1 MSVEMFLVVVFL
13 VLIFGAIV
21 GFILLSRKGSGASP
35 TLEAFKEIE
44 EKKRTAELI
53 VSKAKEEAQ
62 EILKKA
68 QAEAREIRLSSEREA
83 EKIVR
88 LAQEEADR
96 LRATLKEETEK
107 IRKDLDKKSREMEE
121 YLLERKQEIQKLE
134 QALQHR
140 EANLERRVQALERRE
155 EELYRRERE
164 IREMERQIDQAQR
177 DLQLKL
183 KDLEEREREI
193 EALRN
198 RELIELQKIASM
210 TLEEAR
216 RELLKKVE
224 EEAKAEAIRL
234 MKRIEDEARERAEF
248 EAKKVITTAV
258 QRLSSEIAINYT
270 TTTLELPN
278 NEFKGRIIGREGRNI
293 RTFELLT
300 GVDLIIDDTPDIVT
314 ISSFDPMRRELAREA
329 LERLIQDGRIHPAR
343 IEEVVAEVKKEMDE
357 KIRKMGEEACMELDL
372 YDVNPGL
379 YYYIGKLYY
388 RTSYSQNVLLHSK
401 EVAYIAGMMAEELG
415 LDAKMARR
423 AGLLHDVGKA
433 ISHELGGSHTDI
445 GIELCKRYGE
455 PDPVL
460 NAIKAHHNEE
470 PVRYP
475 EVALVCAADALS
487 AARPGARRE
496 SLEAYLKRLEKLE
509 EIVKSFKGVQNAYA
523 VQAGREVR
531 VIVSPEEIS
540 DEEAYM
546 LSKNIAR
553 KIEEEMQ
560 FPGQIKV
567 VVIRETRHVEYAK

>member
-1 MSVEMFLVVVFL
+1 MGLE
-13 VLIFGAIV
+13 VLFVIV
-21 GFILLSRKGSGASP
+21 GFLALTVGVGMGFFLSRKGNTAP
-35 TLEAFKEIE
+35 QMETIPDLE
-44 EKKRTAELI
+44 EKRREALEV
-53 VSKAKEEAQ
+53 VSKAREEAQ
-62 EILKKA
+62 ELIRKA
-68 QAEAREIRLSSEREA
+68 QEEARELRLSAEREA

-96 LRATLKEETEK
+96 LRSTLKEETEK
-107 IRKDLDKKSREMEE
+107 IRQDLEKKTKEMEE
-121 YLLERKQEIQKLE
+121 YLAERRQEVQRLE
-134 QALQHR
+134 QTLHHK
-140 EANLERRVQALERRE
+140 ESNLERRVQAIERRE

-164 IREMERQIDQAQR
+164 IRDMEKQIDQAQR
-177 DLQLKL
+177 SLQARLKE
-183 KDLEEREREI
+183 LEDRAKELESLRHREM
-193 EALRN
+193 L
-198 RELIELQKIASM
+198 ELQRIASM

-216 RELLKKVE
+216 SELLRRVE
-224 EEAKAEAIRL
+224 EEARLESLRL
-234 MKRIEDEARERAEF
+234 MKRIEEEARERAEF
-248 EAKKVITTAV
+248 EAKKIITTSV

-270 TTTLELPN
+270 TTTIELPS

-300 GVDLIIDDTPDIVT
+300 GVDLIIDDTPDVVT
-314 ISSFDPMRRELAREA
+314 ISSFDPMRRELAKEA

-343 IEEVVAEVKKEMDE
+343 IEEVVAEVKKGMDE
-357 KIRKMGEEACMELDL
+357 NIRKMGEETCMELGL
-372 YDVNPGL
+372 YDINPGL

-401 EVAYIAGMMAEELG
+401 EVAYIAGLMAEELG
-415 LDAKMARR
+415 LDAKTARR

-433 ISHELGGSHTDI
+433 VSHELGGSHTDI

-460 NAIKAHHNEE
+460 NAIRAHHNEE

-496 SLEAYLKRLEKLE
+496 TLEAYLKRLEKLE

-531 VIVSPEEIS
+531 VIVSPEEIG

-567 VVIRETRHVEYAK
+567 VVIREVRHVEYAK

>member
-1 MSVEMFLVVVFL
+1 MSVEVLVITVFL
-13 VLIFGAIV
+13 ALAIGGAL
-21 GFILLSRKGSGASP
+21 GFMLSRKGSSKSP
-35 TLEAFKEIE
+35 VFETAVDLE
-44 EKKRTAELI
+44 EKKKEAELM

-62 EILKKA
+62 EIIRKA
-68 QAEAREIRLSSEREA
+68 QEEAKEVRLNSEREA

-96 LRATLKEETEK
+96 LRSTLKEETEK
-107 IRKDLDKKSREMEE
+107 IRKDLDKKSKEMEE
-121 YLLERKQEIQKLE
+121 YLAERKQEVQKLE

-155 EELYRRERE
+155 EELYRREKE
-164 IREMERQIDQAQR
+164 VREMERQIDQAQR
-177 DLQLKL
+177 ELQAKL
-183 KDLEEREREI
+183 KELEEKEKEI
-193 EALRN
+193 EALRH
-198 RELIELQKIASM
+198 REILELQRIASM

-216 RELLKKVE
+216 MELLRKVE
-224 EEAKAEAIRL
+224 EEARIEAIRVA
-234 MKRIEDEARERAEF
+234 KRIEEEARERAEF
-248 EAKKVITTAV
+248 EAKKIITIAV

-270 TTTLELPN
+270 TATVELPS

-314 ISSFDPMRRELAREA
+314 ISSFDPMRRELAKDA
-329 LERLIQDGRIHPAR
+329 LERLIEDGRIHPAR

-357 KIRKMGEEACMELDL
+357 KIRKMGEETCMELGL
-372 YDVNPGL
+372 YDINPGL

-401 EVAYIAGMMAEELG
+401 EVAYLAGMMAEELG

-423 AGLLHDVGKA
+423 AGLLHDIGKA

-445 GIELCKRYGE
+445 GIELCRRYGE
-455 PDPVL
+455 PYPVL

>member
-1 MSVEMFLVVVFL
+1 MSVEVLVITVFL
-13 VLIFGAIV
+13 ALAVGGAL
-21 GFILLSRKGSGASP
+21 GFVLSRKNSGKSSVFETAVD
-35 TLEAFKEIE
+35 LE
-44 EKKRTAELI
+44 EKKKEAELM
-53 VSKAKEEAQ
+53 VLKAKEEAQ
-62 EILKKA
+62 EILRKA
-68 QAEAREIRLSSEREA
+68 YEEARETKLNAEREA
-83 EKIVR
+83 EKIVK

-96 LRATLKEETEK
+96 LRATLKEEAEM
-107 IRKDLDKKSREMEE
+107 IRQNLDKKSREMEE
-121 YLLERKQEIQKLE
+121 YLAERKQEIQKLE

-177 DLQLKL
+177 DLQLRL
-183 KDLEEREREI
+183 KELEEREREI
-193 EALRN
+193 EALRH
-198 RELIELQKIASM
+198 REILELQRIANM

-216 RELLKKVE
+216 SELFRRVE
-224 EEAKAEAIRL
+224 EEAKIEAIRVA
-234 MKRIEDEARERAEF
+234 KRIEEEARERAEF
-248 EAKKVITTAV
+248 EAKKIITTAI

-270 TTTLELPN
+270 TTTVELPS

-314 ISSFDPMRRELAREA
+314 ISSFDPMRRELAKEA
-329 LERLIQDGRIHPAR
+329 LERLIEDGRIHPAR

-357 KIRKMGEEACMELDL
+357 KIRKMGEETCMELGL
-372 YDVNPGL
+372 YDINPGL

-401 EVAYIAGMMAEELG
+401 EVAYLAGMMAEELG

-423 AGLLHDVGKA
+423 AGLLHDIGKA

-496 SLEAYLKRLEKLE
+496 TLEAYLKRLEKLE

-531 VIVSPEEIS
+531 VIVNPEEIS

>member
-1 MSVEMFLVVVFL
+1 MSVELVLLVGFVALVV
-13 VLIFGAIV
+13 GASV
-21 GFILLSRKGSGASP
+21 GFLLKGKKAPSAP
-35 TLEAFKEIE
+35 EPIPDLE
-44 EKKRTAELI
+44 EKKKE
-53 VSKAKEEAQ
+53 AKEIILKARQEAQ
-62 EILKKA
+62 EILRKA
-68 QAEAREIRLSSEREA
+68 QEEAREIKLVAERDA
-83 EKIVR
+83 EKIVK

-96 LRATLKEETEK
+96 LRSTIKEETEK
-107 IRKDLDKKSREMEE
+107 IRKDVEE
-121 YLLERKQEIQKLE
+121 YISEKKQELNKLE
-134 QALQHR
+134 QALHQK
-140 EANLERRVQALERRE
+140 ELNLERRVQALERRE
-155 EELYRRERE
+155 EELYKREKE
-164 IREMERQIDQAQR
+164 IREMEKEIDKAQR
-177 DLQLKL
+177 DIQTRLKE
-183 KDLEEREREI
+183 LEEKEKEI
-193 EALRN
+193 EALKH
-198 RELIELQKIASM
+198 REMLELQRIASM

-216 RELLKKVE
+216 SELFKRVE
-224 EEAKAEAIRL
+224 EEAKIEAIRI
-234 MKRIEDEARERAEF
+234 MKRIEEEAKDRAEF

-258 QRLSSEIAINYT
+258 QRLASEIAINYT
-270 TTTLELPN
+270 TTTVELPS

-314 ISSFDPMRRELAREA
+314 ISSFDPMRRELAKEA

-343 IEEVVAEVKKEMDE
+343 IEEVVLEVKKEMDE
-357 KIRKMGEEACMELDL
+357 KIRKMGEETCMELGL
-372 YDVNPGL
+372 YDINPGL

-415 LDAKMARR
+415 LDAKIARR
-423 AGLLHDVGKA
+423 AGLLHDIGKA
-433 ISHELGGSHTDI
+433 VSHELGGSHTDI

-460 NAIKAHHNEE
+460 NAIKAHHEEE
-470 PVRYP
+470 PVRYS

-509 EIVKSFKGVQNAYA
+509 EIVKSFSGVQNAYA

-531 VIVSPEEIS
+531 VIVNPEEIS

-567 VVIRETRHVEYAK
+567 VVIREVRHVEYAK

>member
-1 MSVEMFLVVVFL
+1 MSVEVVL
-13 VLIFGAIV
+13 LV
-21 GFILLSRKGSGASP
+21 GFVALLLGGLIGFLAKGKKSQAEIAVPASSK
-35 TLEAFKEIE
+35 KEIE
-44 EKKRTAELI
+44 KTLQ
-53 VSKAKEEAQ
+53 KAKEEAQ
-62 EILKKA
+62 EIIRKA
-68 QAEAREIRLSSEREA
+68 QEEAREIRISAQSEA

-88 LAQEEADR
+88 VAQEEADR
-96 LRATLKEETEK
+96 LRTTLREETEK
-107 IRKDLDKKSREMEE
+107 IRQDLERKSKEMEE
-121 YLLERKQEIQKLE
+121 YLWERRQELSKLE
-134 QALQHR
+134 QAIHQK
-140 EANLERRVQALERRE
+140 ESNLERRSQALERRE

-164 IREMERQIDQAQR
+164 IRDLERQINQAQR
-177 DLQLKL
+177 ELQERIKQIEEKEKEVENLKH
-183 KDLEEREREI
+183 
-193 EALRN
+193 
-198 RELIELQKIASM
+198 RELLELQRIANMS
-210 TLEEAR
+210 LEEAR
-216 RELLKKVE
+216 GELFRRVEENARIEAIRIAKRIE
-224 EEAKAEAIRL
+224 EEAK
-234 MKRIEDEARERAEF
+234 ERAEF
-248 EAKKVITTAV
+248 EAKKITATAV
-258 QRLSSEIAINYT
+258 QRLSQEIAINYT
-270 TTTLELPN
+270 TTTVELPS

-314 ISSFDPMRRELAREA
+314 ISSFDPMRRELAKEA

-343 IEEVVAEVKKEMDE
+343 IEEVVLEVKKEMDE
-357 KIRKMGEEACMELDL
+357 KIRKMGEETCTELGL
-372 YDVNPGL
+372 YDINPGL

-423 AGLLHDVGKA
+423 AGLLHDIGKA
-433 ISHELGGSHTDI
+433 VSHELGGSHTDI

-496 SLEAYLKRLEKLE
+496 SLEAYIKRLEKLE
-509 EIVKSFKGVQNAYA
+509 EIVKSFGGVQNAYA

-531 VIVSPEEIS
+531 VIVNPEEIR
-540 DEEAYM
+540 DEEAYD
-546 LSKNIAR
+546 LSKRIAR

-567 VVIRETRHVEYAK
+567 VVIREVRHVEYAK

>member
-1 MSVEMFLVVVFL
+1 MSAEVLVIAVFL
-13 VLIFGAIV
+13 ALAVGGAL
-21 GFILLSRKGSGASP
+21 GFVLSRKNSGKSSVFETAVD
-35 TLEAFKEIE
+35 LE
-44 EKKRTAELI
+44 EKKKEAELM
-53 VSKAKEEAQ
+53 VLKAKEEAQ
-62 EILKKA
+62 EILRKA
-68 QAEAREIRLSSEREA
+68 YEEARETKLNAEREA
-83 EKIVR
+83 EKIVK

-96 LRATLKEETEK
+96 LRATLKEEAEM
-107 IRKDLDKKSREMEE
+107 IRQNLDKKSREMEE
-121 YLLERKQEIQKLE
+121 YLAERKQEIQRLE

-177 DLQLKL
+177 DLQLRL
-183 KDLEEREREI
+183 KELEEREKEI
-193 EALRN
+193 EALRH
-198 RELIELQKIASM
+198 REILELQRIANM

-216 RELLKKVE
+216 SELLRRVE
-224 EEAKAEAIRL
+224 EEAKIEAIKVA
-234 MKRIEDEARERAEF
+234 KRIEEEARERAEF
-248 EAKKVITTAV
+248 EAKKIITTAI

-270 TTTLELPN
+270 TTTVELPS

-314 ISSFDPMRRELAREA
+314 ISSFDPMRRELAKEA
-329 LERLIQDGRIHPAR
+329 LERLIEDGRIHPAR

-357 KIRKMGEEACMELDL
+357 KIRKMGEETCMELGL
-372 YDVNPGL
+372 YDINPGL

-401 EVAYIAGMMAEELG
+401 EVAYLAGMMAEELG
-415 LDAKMARR
+415 LDAKTARR
-423 AGLLHDVGKA
+423 AGLLHDIGKA

-460 NAIKAHHNEE
+460 NAIKAHHYEE

-496 SLEAYLKRLEKLE
+496 TLEAYLKRLEKLE

>member
-1 MSVEMFLVVVFL
+1 MSVEVIVV
-13 VLIFGAIV
+13 A
-21 GFILLSRKGSGASP
+21 ILLALISGGFLGYLLKGKGKR
-35 TLEAFKEIE
+35 TLEEAGVRVEEVEIE
-44 EKKRTAELI
+44 AKGIIQKAREEAEEI
-53 VSKAKEEAQ
+53 IRKAKEEA
-62 EILKKA
+62 K
-68 QAEAREIRLSSEREA
+68 EIRISAQNEA
-83 EKIVR
+83 EKIVK

-96 LRATLKEETEK
+96 LRLAMKEETEK
-107 IRKDLDKKSREMEE
+107 IRLD
-121 YLLERKQEIQKLE
+121 LERKSKELEGYLEERRLELAKLE
-134 QALQHR
+134 QALHQR
-140 EANLERRVQALERRE
+140 ESNLERRIQAIERRE
-155 EELYRRERE
+155 EELYKREKEIRDLEKEINQIQRE
-164 IREMERQIDQAQR
+164 IQERMKEI
-177 DLQLKL
+177 
-183 KDLEEREREI
+183 EEEKKEI

-198 RELIELQKIASM
+198 RELLELQRIANM

-216 RELLKKVE
+216 NELFKRVE
-224 EEAKAEAIRL
+224 EAAKIEAIRVA
-234 MKRIEDEARERAEF
+234 KRIEDEARERAEF
-248 EAKKVITTAV
+248 EAKKIIATAV

-270 TTTLELPN
+270 TTTVELPS

-314 ISSFDPMRRELAREA
+314 ISSFDPMRRELAKEA

-343 IEEVVAEVKKEMDE
+343 IEEVVLEVKKEMDE
-357 KIRKMGEEACMELDL
+357 RIRKMGEETCMELGL
-372 YDVNPGL
+372 YDINPGL

-401 EVAYIAGMMAEELG
+401 EVAYIAGMLAEELG
-415 LDAKMARR
+415 LDAKVARR
-423 AGLLHDVGKA
+423 AGLLHDIGKA

-445 GIELCKRYGE
+445 GVELCKKYGE
-455 PDPVL
+455 PDQVL

-496 SLEAYLKRLEKLE
+496 SLEAYIKRLEKLE

-531 VIVSPEEIS
+531 VIVNPEEIS
-540 DEEAYM
+540 DEEAYT
-546 LSKNIAR
+546 LSKDIAR

-567 VVIRETRHVEYAK
+567 VVIREVRHVEYAK

>member
-1 MSVEMFLVVVFL
+1 MSVELVLLVGFVALVV
-13 VLIFGAIV
+13 GASV
-21 GFILLSRKGSGASP
+21 GFLLKGKKAPSAP
-35 TLEAFKEIE
+35 EPIPDLE
-44 EKKRTAELI
+44 EKKKEAEEIIL
-53 VSKAKEEAQ
+53 KARQEAQ
-62 EILKKA
+62 EILRKA
-68 QAEAREIRLSSEREA
+68 QEEAREIKLVAERDA
-83 EKIVR
+83 EKIVK

-96 LRATLKEETEK
+96 LRSTIKEETEK
-107 IRKDLDKKSREMEE
+107 IRKDVEE
-121 YLLERKQEIQKLE
+121 YISEKKQELNKLE
-134 QALQHR
+134 QALHQK
-140 EANLERRVQALERRE
+140 ELNLERRVQALERRE
-155 EELYRRERE
+155 EELYKREKG
-164 IREMERQIDQAQR
+164 IREMEKEIDKAQR
-177 DLQLKL
+177 DIQTRLKE
-183 KDLEEREREI
+183 LEEKEKEI
-193 EALRN
+193 EALKH
-198 RELIELQKIASM
+198 REMLELQRIASM

-216 RELLKKVE
+216 SELFKRVE
-224 EEAKAEAIRL
+224 EEAKIEAIRI
-234 MKRIEDEARERAEF
+234 MKRIEEEAKDRAEF

-258 QRLSSEIAINYT
+258 QRLASEIAINYT
-270 TTTLELPN
+270 TTTVELPS

-314 ISSFDPMRRELAREA
+314 ISSFDPMRRELAKEA

-343 IEEVVAEVKKEMDE
+343 IEEVVLEVKKEMDE
-357 KIRKMGEEACMELDL
+357 KIRKMGEETCMELGL
-372 YDVNPGL
+372 YDINPGL

-415 LDAKMARR
+415 LDAKIARR
-423 AGLLHDVGKA
+423 AGLLHDIGKA
-433 ISHELGGSHTDI
+433 VSHELGGSHTDI

-460 NAIKAHHNEE
+460 NAIKAHHEEE

-509 EIVKSFKGVQNAYA
+509 EIVKSFSGVQNAYA

-531 VIVSPEEIS
+531 VIVNPEEIS

-567 VVIRETRHVEYAK
+567 VVIREVRHVEYAK

>member
-1 MSVEMFLVVVFL
+1 MSMEL
-13 VLIFGAIV
+13 VLLV
-21 GFILLSRKGSGASP
+21 GFIALVIGLSVGFFLKGKKVPSAVEPSP
-35 TLEAFKEIE
+35 DLE
-44 EKKRTAELI
+44 EKRKEANEIIL
-53 VSKAKEEAQ
+53 KAKQEAQ

-68 QAEAREIRLSSEREA
+68 QEEAREIKLVAERDA

-96 LRATLKEETEK
+96 LRSTIKEETEK
-107 IRKDLDKKSREMEE
+107 IRKDVEE
-121 YLLERKQEIQKLE
+121 YISEKKQELHKLE
-134 QALQHR
+134 QALHQK
-140 EANLERRVQALERRE
+140 ESNIERRVQALERRE
-155 EELYRRERE
+155 EELYRREKE
-164 IREMERQIDQAQR
+164 IREMEKEIDKAQR
-177 DLQLKL
+177 DIQTRLKE
-183 KDLEEREREI
+183 LEEKEKEI
-193 EALRN
+193 EALKH
-198 RELIELQKIASM
+198 REMLELQRIASM

-216 RELLKKVE
+216 SELFKRVE
-224 EEAKAEAIRL
+224 EEAKIEAIRI
-234 MKRIEDEARERAEF
+234 MKRIEEEAKDRAEF

-258 QRLSSEIAINYT
+258 QRLASEIAINYT
-270 TTTLELPN
+270 TTTVELPS

-314 ISSFDPMRRELAREA
+314 ISSFDPMRRELAKEA

-343 IEEVVAEVKKEMDE
+343 IEEVVLEVKKEMDD
-357 KIRKMGEEACMELDL
+357 KIRKMGEETCMELGL
-372 YDVNPGL
+372 YDINPGL

-415 LDAKMARR
+415 LDAKIARR

-433 ISHELGGSHTDI
+433 VSHELGGSHTDI

-460 NAIKAHHNEE
+460 NAIKAHHEEE

-496 SLEAYLKRLEKLE
+496 SLETYLKRLEKLE
-509 EIVKSFKGVQNAYA
+509 EIVKSFSGVQNAYA

-531 VIVSPEEIS
+531 VIVNPEEIS